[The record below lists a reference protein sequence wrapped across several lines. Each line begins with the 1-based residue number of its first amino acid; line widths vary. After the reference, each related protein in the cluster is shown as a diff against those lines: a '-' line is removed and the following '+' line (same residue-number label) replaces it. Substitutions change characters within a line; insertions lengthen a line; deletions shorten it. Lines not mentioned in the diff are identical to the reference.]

1 MANDVGNA
9 NDRYLSGLCFAR
21 SGPVEKALIAK
32 TLGRIFWLN
41 RSGEEM
47 SIPSLYFDRIIRWL
61 PETSRRESVKFWRA
75 KKNSF
80 LLGGFR
86 I

>member
-1 MANDVGNA
+1 
-9 NDRYLSGLCFAR
+9 
-21 SGPVEKALIAK
+21 
-32 TLGRIFWLN
+32 
-41 RSGEEM
+41 M

-86 I
+86 IQDNEFKNSKSSVCKRVL

>member
-1 MANDVGNA
+1 
-9 NDRYLSGLCFAR
+9 
-21 SGPVEKALIAK
+21 
-32 TLGRIFWLN
+32 
-41 RSGEEM
+41 M